1 MPSINLNLI
10 NVNKQP
16 YSSGHGALA
25 TCVDPKINR
34 DIEFDLQNFVGNED
48 TKSYAKATTCG
59 PLVYIKRE
67 EYTLRKDENETD

>member
-1 MPSINLNLI
+1 MPSRNLNLI

-34 DIEFDLQNFVGNED
+34 DIEFDLQNF
-48 TKSYAKATTCG
+48 C
-59 PLVYIKRE
+59 RQ
-67 EYTLRKDENETD
+67 

>member
-1 MPSINLNLI
+1 MVHLRLALIQRSIETLNLI
-10 NVNKQP
+10 YKIF
-16 YSSGHGALA
+16 
-25 TCVDPKINR
+25 VD
-34 DIEFDLQNFVGNED
+34 NED